1 MTDPEQIYTQ
11 ALHAAGQRNWPRA
24 RALALDVLRISP
36 EQGGMHYVAGV
47 ASLELGHVPQAVE
60 HLRLATR
67 LEPGRANFAAMYARA
82 LSQAQLPSLDEATRA
97 LSLSPKDPALLMM
110 LGMVFSQGADHR
122 QATEAFRRA
131 TELMPGYVPN
141 RFALASS
148 YIFLGDMAQ
157 AEREL
162 DQCLARDPTFWKA
175 YLARSQLKRQRTD
188 DNHVEELQALLARR
202 RDPEIASA
210 GAQICLHLALAKEL
224 EDLGRYGEAFEHMTS
239 GKAAGRRPGYSSQ
252 ADAAIFDAMRHSFGQ
267 APGSREKGGHAD
279 DAPIF
284 VLGMP
289 RSGTTLVDRIISSHP
304 DVQSGGELSSFPLAF
319 KQLSGSRTPRLL
331 DLDTIERSRQNDD
344 RRVGAAYMQHAR
356 ISVGEARRF
365 IDKLPHNFLY
375 IGAIARALPHARI
388 VCLRRHPLDTCLSN
402 LRQLFGEDSPFHD
415 YSYDLLDIGRHY
427 IEFDR
432 LMAWWR
438 QQLPERVLEVDY
450 EELVTNQEAVT
461 RRILAHCDLSWND
474 ACLRFEQNKAPV
486 ASASAVQVRQ
496 PIHRSSLD
504 HWRHFKPELATLKA
518 LLAQAGIRTD

>member
-1 MTDPEQIYTQ
+1 MADPEQIYAQ
-11 ALHAAGQRNWPRA
+11 ALHAAGQRDWPRA

-36 EQGGMHYVAGV
+36 QQGGMHYVAGV
-47 ASLELGHVPQAVE
+47 ASLELGYVPQAVE

-67 LEPGRANFAAMYARA
+67 LEPERANFAAMYARA
-82 LSQAQLPSLDEATRA
+82 LSQAQRPSLDEASRA
-97 LSLSPKDPALLMM
+97 LALSPKDPTLLMM

-131 TELMPGYVPN
+131 AELMPGYVPN

-148 YIFLGDMAQ
+148 YIFLGDMTR

-162 DQCLARDPTFWKA
+162 DQCLELDPTFWKA
-175 YLARSQLKRQRTD
+175 YLARSQLKRQRAD
-188 DNHVEELQALLARR
+188 SHHIDELQALLARQQ
-202 RDPEIASA
+202 DPEIASP
-210 GAQICLHLALAKEL
+210 GAQVCLHLALAKEL
-224 EDLGRYGEAFEHMTS
+224 EDLGRYSEAFEHMAA
-239 GKAAGRRPGYSSQ
+239 GKAAGRRPGYSSE
-252 ADAAIFDAMRHSFGQ
+252 ADAAIFDAMRRSFEQ
-267 APGSREKGGHAD
+267 TPGKAGAGGHTD

-304 DVQSGGELSSFPLAF
+304 DVHSGGELNSFPLAF

-331 DLDTIERSRQNDD
+331 DLDTIERSRQSNHG
-344 RRVGAAYMQHAR
+344 RVGAAYVEHAR

-388 VCLRRHPLDTCLSN
+388 ICLRRHPLDTCLSN

-432 LMAWWR
+432 LMAWWK
-438 QQLPERVLEVDY
+438 QQLPDRVLEVNY
-450 EELVTNQEAVT
+450 EDLVMNQEAVT
-461 RRILAHCDLSWND
+461 RRMLAHCDLSWND
-474 ACLRFEQNKAPV
+474 ACLRFEQNEAPV

-504 HWRHFKPELATLKA
+504 HWRHFEPELAALKV
-518 LLAQAGIRTD
+518 LLAQAGIRMD